1 VLEDLKK
8 KKEKREGEGRDAG
21 REGGRKEEKRPKRA
35 LEVRLWPVAPHNVRS
50 LEMSKIGKLLDNH

>member
-8 KKEKREGEGRDAG
+8 KKEKREGEG